1 MDLQRAKAILESPEE
16 IDVVYHGTPVWLET
30 INDGSTVAV
39 SFLDSRERTEVPV
52 EDLEER

>member
-16 IDVVYHGTPVWLET
+16 IDVVYHGAPVWLET

-39 SFLDSRERTEVPV
+39 SFLDSRERAEVPV
-52 EDLEER
+52 EALEER